1 MIKRF
6 EVGKSYYREI
16 PSNPKF
22 AVVEECKKMG
32 TEPYRIFQICEVIKR
47 TEHFLTLKEGEYP
60 NEEIYRKKIKI
71 LPVNKVR
78 PTDLYYKEKV
88 EICQVGYYSHETI
101 EADKPCQEYDLW
113 TY

>member
-1 MIKRF
+1 MIKQF

-16 PSNPKF
+16 PSNPNF

-47 TEHFLTLKEGEYP
+47 TKHFLTLKEGEFP

-71 LPVNKVR
+71 EKSAINKCKR
-78 PTDLYYKEKV
+78 SLSLELIETPT
-88 EICQVGYYSHETI
+88 IISI
-101 EADKPCQEYDLW
+101 I
-113 TY
+113 